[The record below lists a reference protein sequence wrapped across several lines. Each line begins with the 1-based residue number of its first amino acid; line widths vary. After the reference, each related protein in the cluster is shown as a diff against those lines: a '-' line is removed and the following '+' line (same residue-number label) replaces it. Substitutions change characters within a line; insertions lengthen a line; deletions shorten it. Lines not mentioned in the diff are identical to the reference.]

1 MGDEYDAMIQWL
13 KEQQKK
19 ETALLAENYRLTT
32 KGRELKRQLEA
43 AAFDTQDR
51 IGGYIERIK
60 ELEKEK
66 IEGIARDVLQAK
78 VIDTYSEQ
86 VKQLEAKAPTLL
98 YETLEMAHKVITE
111 FWKPSDDPEHEEE
124 NTAIANALSTIA
136 LVLQGDRR

>member
-1 MGDEYDAMIQWL
+1 MSGEMFEIIERAGVLYREVRALKNERDEL
-13 KEQQKK
+13 RERVK
-19 ETALLAENYRLTT
+19 
-32 KGRELKRQLEA
+32 ELKG
-43 AAFDTQDR
+43 AAFDAQDR
-51 IGGYIERIK
+51 IGGYIERVK